1 MHYRMYHRQ
10 EYYILCIQ
18 NSKTIVVYWL
28 GSCDI
33 CDEGD
38 GYLRGSDSQGE
49 PPSGDNA
56 VNDALV
62 IVSCVLS
69 LLVLIEW
76 SVCAILW
83 RYGVSSNT
91 DSTK

>member
-1 MHYRMYHRQ
+1 MAW
-10 EYYILCIQ
+10 I
-18 NSKTIVVYWL
+18 S
-28 GSCDI
+28 DF

-38 GYLRGSDSQGE
+38 GYLRGSGSQCAS
-49 PPSGDNA
+49 PSGDNA

-76 SVCAILW
+76 SVRAILW
-83 RYGVSSNT
+83 RYGVVSDT